1 MAAHTYTYMQR
12 ERESSRRDRWCA
24 YKGCGAAILL
34 EIPRLRQLREHLG
47 PFEYQRREK
56 LFDLHEITSS
66 LFCISA
72 ALSLAAAAPD
82 MRIITTAQG
91 CNSASKLSKRA
102 RTPSLIPKSSECVC
116 DCRNLS
122 VRWPPG
128 KRGAKRSSPN
138 AR

>member
-1 MAAHTYTYMQR
+1 MAAHTYIHA

-82 MRIITTAQG
+82 MGIITCAGVQL
-91 CNSASKLSKRA
+91 CL
-102 RTPSLIPKSSECVC
+102 
-116 DCRNLS
+116 
-122 VRWPPG
+122 
-128 KRGAKRSSPN
+128 
-138 AR
+138 